1 MTSNIHDE
9 QKIIALS
16 EALSREGYVVV
27 RKAIAP
33 EVLAELQKELGVYY
47 KDYPNSSGVFYG
59 DKTVRFGSVFAK
71 SPTSH
76 DLATDPVVLGTVE
89 AILKPFCDR
98 IQINLTQAIGIQPH
112 QDYQVPHRDD
122 SMFPFEHENAQFMIN
137 CMWALTPFNEDN
149 GGTRVWPKSH
159 LGSFDPNI
167 DLDAAICPDLDAG
180 DVLIYLGSTVHSGG
194 RNQTNAMRKGL
205 VLSYSLGWLRQ
216 AENQYLANPPA
227 LAATYSPKLQELVG
241 YAAHRPNL
249 GWYEGQDPSTALK
262 NTKGLQPTH
271 DLLPPELEAM
281 AAAYQ
286 EAQQLLKAS

>member
-1 MTSNIHDE
+1 MISNIHDE
-9 QKIIALS
+9 QKVKALTD
-16 EALSREGYVVV
+16 ALSREGYVVL
-27 RKAIAP
+27 RKAITP
-33 EVLAELQKELGVYY
+33 EQLTELQNELDVFYR
-47 KDYPNSSGVFYG
+47 KYPNASGVFYG

-71 SPTSH
+71 SPASH
-76 DLATDPVVLGTVE
+76 ALATDPVVLGTIE
-89 AILKPFCDR
+89 AILKPFCER

-112 QDYQVPHRDD
+112 QDFQVPHRND
-122 SMFPFEHENAQFMIN
+122 SLFPIDLGGTEFMIN

-149 GGTRVWPKSH
+149 GGTRIWPKSH
-159 LGSFDPNI
+159 LDSFDPNI

-180 DVLIYLGSTVHSGG
+180 DVLIYLGSTVHSDG

-205 VLSYSLGWLRQ
+205 ELSYSLGWLRQ

-249 GWYEGQDPSTALK
+249 GWYEGQDPSTALE
-262 NTKGLQPTH
+262 NRKGLQPTH
-271 DLLPPELEAM
+271 DLLPPEMEAM

-286 EAQQLLKAS
+286 QAQQLMKAS